1 MLKTLFKK
9 LGYVPQEMYD
19 IMSDRQIENAKKIVQ
34 LKEQNEQLEKKR
46 SSLNRLVDTLHGRI
60 DDLTSHNTELVH
72 KTVTQENE
80 LKELRNVNQQQ
91 RNRLRL
97 TEKDKKRLHRII
109 NELHQQVDAIQNQD
123 NKSELEYKKLKAQLQ
138 FTLGMHSVLQNNYD
152 KLSYLIYLPKCIRL
166 NLLSQYQRT
175 YLDSVENQYV
185 RDYLQQQNN
194 C

>member
-1 MLKTLFKK
+1 MDYNGNIAMLEKLFKK
-9 LGYVPQEMYD
+9 LGYVPQTVYNTVLNQ
-19 IMSDRQIENAKKIVQ
+19 QIETAEKLVQ
-34 LKEQNEQLEKKR
+34 LKEQNEQLEKQHR
-46 SSLNRLVDTLHGRI
+46 NLNRFV

-80 LKELRNVNQQQ
+80 LKELRALSQQQ

-109 NELHQQVDAIQNQD
+109 NELHKQLNTIQAQD
-123 NKSELEYKKLKAQLQ
+123 NKLDQEFKKLKTQLN

-152 KLSYLIYLPKCIRL
+152 KLSHLIYLPECIRL
-166 NLLSQYQRT
+166 NLLAQYQRT

-185 RDYLQQQNN
+185 KNFLQQ
-194 C
+194 

>member
-1 MLKTLFKK
+1 MLEKLFKK
-9 LGYVPQEMYD
+9 LGYVPQTAYD
-19 IMSDRQIENAKKIVQ
+19 TVSNQQVENARKIVQ
-34 LKEQNEQLEKKR
+34 LKEQNKKLEQKC

-60 DDLTSHNTELVH
+60 DNLTQHNTELVH

-80 LKELRNVNQQQ
+80 LKEFRSVNQQQ

-97 TEKDKKRLHRII
+97 VEKDKKRLHRII
-109 NELHQQVDAIQNQD
+109 NELHQQINVIQSQD
-123 NKSELEYKKLKAQLQ
+123 NKLELEYKKLKTQFQ

-152 KLSYLIYLPKCIRL
+152 KLSYLVYLPKCIRL

-185 RDYLQQQNN
+185 RDLQQ
-194 C
+194 

>member
-1 MLKTLFKK
+1 MLRKLFKK
-9 LGYVPQEMYD
+9 LGYVPQEVYD
-19 IMSDRQIENAKKIVQ
+19 IVSNQHAENTKKLVQ

-46 SSLNRLVDTLHGRI
+46 SSLKGLVDTLHGRI
-60 DDLTSHNTELVH
+60 
-72 KTVTQENE
+72 NE

-97 TEKDKKRLHRII
+97 VEKDKKRLHRII
-109 NELHQQVDAIQNQD
+109 TELHQQIDIIQTQD
-123 NKSELEYKKLKAQLQ
+123 NKYELEHKKLKAQLQ

-152 KLSYLIYLPKCIRL
+152 KLSHLIYLPECIRL

-185 RDYLQQQNN
+185 KYYLQQQQNN
-194 C
+194 S

>member
-1 MLKTLFKK
+1 MLRKLFKK
-9 LGYVPQEMYD
+9 LGYVPQEVYD
-19 IMSDRQIENAKKIVQ
+19 IVSNQHVENAKKLVQ

-97 TEKDKKRLHRII
+97 VEKDKKRLHRII
-109 NELHQQVDAIQNQD
+109 SELHQQIDIIQTQD
-123 NKSELEYKKLKAQLQ
+123 NKYELEHKKLKAQLQ
-138 FTLGMHSVLQNNYD
+138 FTLRMHSVLQNNYD
-152 KLSYLIYLPKCIRL
+152 KLSHLIYLPECIRL

-185 RDYLQQQNN
+185 RNYLQQQNN
-194 C
+194 S

>member
-1 MLKTLFKK
+1 MLEKLFKK
-9 LGYVPQEMYD
+9 LGYVPQTVYD
-19 IMSDRQIENAKKIVQ
+19 TVSNQQVENAGKIVQ
-34 LKEQNEQLEKKR
+34 LKEQNKELEQKR

-60 DDLTSHNTELVH
+60 DNLTQHNTELVH

-80 LKELRNVNQQQ
+80 LKELRTLNQQQ

-97 TEKDKKRLHRII
+97 TEKDKRRLHRII
-109 NELHQQVDAIQNQD
+109 NELRQQINVIQTQD
-123 NKSELEYKKLKAQLQ
+123 NKSDQEFKKLKAQLN

-152 KLSYLIYLPKCIRL
+152 KLSHLIYLPECIRL

-185 RDYLQQQNN
+185 RDFLQQ
-194 C
+194 